1 MIFFHGT
8 ALETLASV
16 KIEDIRVS
24 PIQLSPLARQRPVR
38 FGSDFVRM
46 VGGNRTVSITFALLT
61 NDINVRQ
68 KQLMDITT
76 WARTERPEKLT
87 LPYRDNLYL
96 ECFCT
101 GLPEPSTR
109 QWWESK
115 LTLVFTTFGNPY
127 WTSIQEKSVAC
138 GTAFY
143 VAGSAPPLMRIE
155 REAAT
160 QAANISYSDGSDT
173 MTFSTIPAGNMS
185 IDLNAQTAAVGSE
198 SIMEFYTFTSHFIIP
213 KTGTQT
219 ITGDGTVYWQERWE

>member
-1 MIFFHGT
+1 MIYFHGT
-8 ALETLASV
+8 ALETIAPV

-24 PIQLSPLARQRPVR
+24 PIQLSPLARQRPIR

-46 VGGNRTVSITFALLT
+46 GGGNRTVAITFALLT

-68 KQLMDITT
+68 KQLTDITS
-76 WARTERPEKLT
+76 WARTEQPEKLT
-87 LPYRDNLYL
+87 LPYHDNMYL
-96 ECFCT
+96 ECICT

-127 WTSIQEKSVAC
+127 WTSIQEKSASC

-143 VAGSAPPLMRIE
+143 VGGNAPPLMRIGHTFE
-155 REAAT
+155 N
-160 QAANISYSDGSDT
+160 QASNQSYSDGENT
-173 MTFSTIPAGNMS
+173 MTFTTIPSGNLV
-185 IDLNAQTAAVGSE
+185 IDLNAQTAAIGSV
-198 SIMEFYTFTSHFIIP
+198 SIMQFYTYTSHFIIP

-219 ITGDGTVYWQERWE
+219 ITGTGNVYWRERWE